1 MIRTD
6 DQPAIAVS
14 GSPVQEETPV
24 QSGSKIIYWIAA
36 IVSFGDLLAG
46 YGTGVVSG
54 AILFLRQDFHL
65 DATMQ
70 EIAVSIALIG
80 AVVGALCA
88 SSINDKF
95 GRKKAL
101 LLAAFVYFIG
111 ALATGFV
118 PDYAAYLVCRVVV
131 GIGFGAITSIV
142 PVYVSEVAPPNLR
155 GKLGTFG
162 QLAIA
167 LGIALAYGV
176 DLLFTQLGTGWR
188 PMFIAAA
195 LPGVLFIIGMLFVPE
210 TPRWLG
216 NNGRWEEARSALKR
230 LGRTPLMTES
240 ELTGIHQSCSFRKT
254 GKTNPWHEL
263 FRPGLRLAL
272 LVGVG
277 LAAFQ
282 QLVGINTVIYY
293 SPTIFQIAGFTSAN
307 TAILATSIVG
317 IVNVVATAFTCLFID
332 KFGRRPLLLGGTV
345 GVILSM
351 LVLGGIFMFHVSNAG
366 ALTLTFLFVY
376 IIAMA
381 LSFGPVFW
389 VMCSEIFPN
398 EVRATGS
405 SISTLANWSSNFI
418 ISVTFLTLVNTISLG
433 GSFWLY
439 GFLGLLALAFC
450 LWLVPETKNRSLED
464 IEYYWRHKRQ
474 WPDAPAH

>member
-1 MIRTD
+1 LLRTD

-14 GSPVQEETPV
+14 SPPV
-24 QSGSKIIYWIAA
+24 REKSLEQSGSKIIYWIAV

-54 AILFLRQDFHL
+54 ALLFLRQDFHL
-65 DATMQ
+65 DATLQ

-80 AVVGALCA
+80 AVVGALGA

-111 ALATGFV
+111 ALVTGFV
-118 PDYAAYLVCRVVV
+118 PNYATYLICRVVV
-131 GIGFGAITSIV
+131 GIGFGAVTSIV
-142 PVYVSEVAPPNLR
+142 PVYVSEVAPSNLR
-155 GKLGTFG
+155 GKLGTLG

-176 DLLFTQLGTGWR
+176 DLFFTQLGTGWR

-195 LPGVLFIIGMLFVPE
+195 APAVLFIIGMLFVPE

-216 NNGRWEEARSALKR
+216 LNGRWEEARSSLKR
-230 LGRTPLMTES
+230 LGRTSLMTEN
-240 ELTGIHQSCSFRKT
+240 ELTGIHQSCSFRLDKM
-254 GKTNPWHEL
+254 NPWSEL

-272 LVGVG
+272 IVGVG

-317 IVNVVATAFTCLFID
+317 IVNVVATAFASLFID

-351 LVLGGIFMFHVSNAG
+351 IVLGGIFMFHVSNAG

-376 IIAMA
+376 IISMA

-398 EVRATGS
+398 DVRATGS
-405 SISTLANWSSNFI
+405 SISTLANWSANFI

-439 GFLGLLALAFC
+439 AFFGLLALAFC

-464 IEYYWRHKRQ
+464 IEYYWRNNRQ
-474 WPDAPAH
+474 WPDSSSR